1 MVKRNISILVA
12 GGFDLSDPDALD
24 KPADQIEEF
33 ASCLGEEIVAQGH
46 NLLGGCQTVLD
57 KTIAEAADNF
67 LSTNEGEHSQSRII
81 SYVLQGQEPVHDYGT
96 IIQSDLPDW
105 DIGGL
110 EPTPPEVI
118 RYADVVILIGGF
130 IGTFKAANWAR
141 IDRKPILP
149 FASFGGT
156 SKEVFSI
163 EATRFDKVYGANIDR
178 LEYDQVLKS
187 LTNDWRKLARQTVN
201 LAEKIVTTPSV
212 FVVMSFTESGQY
224 KDLYA
229 SIQRV
234 CSEFDYEAKRV
245 DESNL
250 TKRILPE
257 IMKQVRQSAF
267 VIADVT
273 EHKPNVFYELGFA
286 DGVGK
291 EVILVAKKGTVLPFD
306 IQDVPVLFWESFTE
320 FEEELKKL
328 VEKIGTWQGRGCFLP
343 H

>member
-1 MVKRNISILVA
+1 MPRRNLNILVA
-12 GGFDLSDPDALD
+12 GGFDLANPDALD
-24 KPADQIEEF
+24 KPADQIVEF
-33 ASCLGEEIVAQGH
+33 AGCLGQEIMAQGH
-46 NLLGGCQTVLD
+46 NLLGGCQSELD
-57 KTIAEAADNF
+57 KSIAQAADNH
-67 LSTNEGEHSQSRII
+67 LSTKNSVGEHGQPRII
-81 SYVLQGQEPVHDYGT
+81 SYVLQSRKPIHDYGT

-118 RYADVVILIGGF
+118 RYAHVVILIGGSF
-130 IGTFKAANWAR
+130 GTFKAANWAR
-141 IDRKPILP
+141 LDRKPLLP
-149 FASFGGT
+149 FACFGGAA
-156 SKEVFSI
+156 KEVYAI
-163 EATRFDKVYGANIDR
+163 ESVRFDQVYGANIDR

-187 LTNDWRKLARQTVN
+187 LTTDWKKLARQTVA

-234 CSEFDYEAKRV
+234 CSEYDYDAKRI

-250 TKRILPE
+250 SKRIIPE

-267 VIADVT
+267 LIADVT

-291 EVILVAKKGTVLPFD
+291 EVILVASKGTELPFD
-306 IQDVPVLFWESFTE
+306 VTDIPVLFWDSFTE
-320 FEEELKKL
+320 FEDELRKR
-328 VEKIGTWQGRGCFLP
+328 VEQISAWQGRA
-343 H
+343 